1 MKKTILIIIF
11 YYLLSLNSI
20 LFSDEKPIR
29 FVALGHLYPMIEDK
43 ERLADLF
50 NKINSHN
57 PDYVFILGDSKLND
71 LKYLNKFKE
80 NIKAKLYFSPGNH
93 ELKSFRKEYEK
104 NVGYLNKVVTDNNIK
119 FILLNS
125 SDKKENIINYLN
137 ENLDSSDSITILL
150 THHRIWDDTLM
161 SQEGYNHDK
170 SYYFE
175 EIYPFIKGKVNA
187 IFAGNSKR
195 QHFRDLTDDRLSYG
209 KQNVNLMYWLD
220 KIGDINLY
228 SVGMGDGKPKANFV
242 VVDIFN
248 NEIFVKGDYSSV
260 DNYEILPKELID
272 PEKYRL
278 NMHDTKSVREFVKP
292 RYLIVNK
299 NKLFFSAFFII
310 LIFLILVFKLFRK

>member
-170 SYYFE
+170 SYYIE
-175 EIYPFIKGKVNA
+175 EIYPFTKGKVNA

-220 KIGDINLY
+220 KIGNINLY